1 MTHWGWYWKIKIKHK
16 PKSLCP
22 SYFCL
27 DSFSLFKIKGSFEA
41 CINKVSLEMPPYKL
55 KATLLYD
62 KYSVEYSGGKYEIP
76 IEKQSCNYGGSR
88 YFLHC
93 PKCNLRMRF
102 LYCKDGLFACRRCLK
117 IGYFTQRLRPSIRC
131 IIMESKY
138 VNKIKLMGGDNYKKP
153 PRMKSVRY
161 DLLRE
166 RCRNYENKFE
176 NAVRKELLEWYPK
189 KREDLLNFL

>member
-1 MTHWGWYWKIKIKHK
+1 
-16 PKSLCP
+16 
-22 SYFCL
+22 
-27 DSFSLFKIKGSFEA
+27 
-41 CINKVSLEMPPYKL
+41 
-55 KATLLYD
+55 
-62 KYSVEYSGGKYEIP
+62 
-76 IEKQSCNYGGSR
+76 
-88 YFLHC
+88 
-93 PKCNLRMRF
+93 
-102 LYCKDGLFACRRCLK
+102 
-117 IGYFTQRLRPSIRC
+117 
-131 IIMESKY
+131 MESKY